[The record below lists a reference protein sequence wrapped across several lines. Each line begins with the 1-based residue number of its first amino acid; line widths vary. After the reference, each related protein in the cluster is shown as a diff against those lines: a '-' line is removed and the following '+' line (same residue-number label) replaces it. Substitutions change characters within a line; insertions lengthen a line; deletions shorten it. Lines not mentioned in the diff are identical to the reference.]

1 MTLNI
6 ELTDAEVEDLITV
19 LTESWDEYANAIE
32 EYSDDSENDWSM
44 EIADC
49 KYRQDAI
56 DKLLGALK

>member
-19 LTESWDEYANAIE
+19 LTESWDEYAKAIE
-32 EYSDDSENDWSM
+32 EYSDDSKGDWST

-49 KYRQDAI
+49 EYHQDVI